1 MPRLATKPRFLPPT
15 LHSLRTLPRRD
26 GFLFLIATATH
37 HPSPPPPPLPPPPL
51 LLRPRRTSSSSLVT
65 TGTAPSLPISLSL
78 SFTPVWGSVFFPF
91 LWCDELITAGWYRR
105 RQCDGFGGGVDAAA
119 EEDVLGRRH
128 GALARAAAG
137 GAVPG
142 VRGVHLLRG
151 PARDVHPGALLLR
164 HQLQH
169 PQPPLRRLLLHP
181 AHLQLPHLPPLAS
194 ARRPGSMVLLV

>member
-1 MPRLATKPRFLPPT
+1 
-15 LHSLRTLPRRD
+15 
-26 GFLFLIATATH
+26 
-37 HPSPPPPPLPPPPL
+37 
-51 LLRPRRTSSSSLVT
+51 
-65 TGTAPSLPISLSL
+65 
-78 SFTPVWGSVFFPF
+78 
-91 LWCDELITAGWYRR
+91 
-105 RQCDGFGGGVDAAA
+105 VDAAA